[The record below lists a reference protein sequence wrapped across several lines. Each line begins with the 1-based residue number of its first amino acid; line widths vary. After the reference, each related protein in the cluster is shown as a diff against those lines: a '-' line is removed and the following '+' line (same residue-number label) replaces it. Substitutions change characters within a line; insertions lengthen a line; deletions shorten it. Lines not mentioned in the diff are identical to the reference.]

1 VIVPPEAVYVP
12 AAPLPSIPLKIKAPV
27 LCAHPVPPAP
37 ITAVTRSFPVLQ
49 PAPPRVTVG
58 TDVYPRPP
66 AVNVTVFKIPEETV
80 YVPAAPDPPPPL
92 KIKLPDDATQPQP
105 AALTMF
111 TWVTLV
117 PTTLATDVERVR
129 FHPTYWPLTAE
140 MW

>member
-1 VIVPPEAVYVP
+1 
-12 AAPLPSIPLKIKAPV
+12 
-27 LCAHPVPPAP
+27 
-37 ITAVTRSFPVLQ
+37 
-49 PAPPRVTVG
+49 
-58 TDVYPRPP
+58 
-66 AVNVTVFKIPEETV
+66 VFKIPEETV
-80 YVPAAPDPPPPL
+80 YKPAAPDPPPPL
-92 KIKLPDDATQPQP
+92 KIKLPFDATQPHP